1 MAMLFGWPEQDTA
14 SPKTPMQW
22 HRILIE
28 KFDEALV
35 ERWLLIPVTRI
46 FVCRNGGDLNVT
58 TL

>member
-1 MAMLFGWPEQDTA
+1 MTGKKRIHCVFED
-14 SPKTPMQW
+14 SMQW

-28 KFDEALV
+28 KLDKALV
-35 ERWLLIPVTRI
+35 ERWLLLPVGRI

>member
-1 MAMLFGWPEQDTA
+1 
-14 SPKTPMQW
+14 MQW

-28 KFDEALV
+28 KFDKALV
-35 ERWLLIPVTRI
+35 ERWLLLLVTRI